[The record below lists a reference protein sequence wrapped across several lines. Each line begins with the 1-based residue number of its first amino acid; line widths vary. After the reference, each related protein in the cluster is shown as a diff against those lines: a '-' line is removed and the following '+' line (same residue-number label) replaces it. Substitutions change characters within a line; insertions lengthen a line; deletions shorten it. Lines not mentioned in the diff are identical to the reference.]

1 MSEIKLRDDVYF
13 KKVNDEKILVIDLES
28 NDDEM
33 FEITGVA
40 MKVFEGIE
48 AGEKIESISDKIKSD
63 FPDVD
68 PAQIDKDITN
78 FVDDLKKFNVTA

>member
-1 MSEIKLRDDVYF
+1 MEKLKFRDDIYF
-13 KKVNDEKILVIDLES
+13 KKVSDEKILVIDLES

-33 FEITGVA
+33 FEVTGVA

-48 AGEKIESISDKIKSD
+48 AGNDLASISSELKST

-68 PAQIDKDITN
+68 AATIDQDISN
-78 FVDDLKKFNVTA
+78 FVNDLKKFNVLK